1 MSAEEEQ
8 RKKMMDS
15 MKAAG
20 MSGQMFNKDDLKA
33 QLDSLQVGGA
43 GEVTAIMLAV
53 GGCQACD
60 CGTAVHNCITEYCC
74 APELRSE

>member
-43 GEVTAIMLAV
+43 GELTAIMLTV
-53 GGCQACD
+53 GGCQVCD
-60 CGTAVHNCITEYCC
+60 CGTAVHNCITKYC
-74 APELRSE
+74 APQLRSE